1 MPTRRVVIGWLGTAV
16 VLGSRPGA
24 AIAQARIPRIGILR
38 PTSAS
43 NPYTESFRQGLRDLG
58 YIEGRTIHIEYRYS
72 EGHQERLPALAAELV
87 ALKLDIIVTDGP
99 GIPAVKAVTSTI
111 PIVFGVSGDPVG
123 DGIVASLGRP
133 GGNATGL
140 SLMAPL
146 VNTKRLELLKDL
158 LPTATRFAVLWNE
171 ARVAHRAEIQELTA
185 AASRAA
191 VVLVPS
197 AIRTSADFAGA
208 LATGLRERTNGLIV
222 FDDALIFNEGKTIAQ
237 FARANR
243 WPAIYPNRGF
253 VANGGLMSYGPSL
266 ADLFRR
272 AAGMVH
278 KILNG
283 ARPSDLPV
291 EQPTRFEFV
300 ISQKEARAAGIALP
314 PSLLVRAD
322 DVID

>member
-1 MPTRRVVIGWLGTAV
+1 MPTRRAVIRSLGAAV
-16 VLGSRPGA
+16 LCGPGA
-24 AIAQARIPRIGILR
+24 ATAQSKIPRIGVLR

-58 YIEGRTIHIEYRYS
+58 YVEGRTIHIEYRYS
-72 EGHQERLPALAAELV
+72 DGHQHQLPALAAELV

-99 GIPAVKAVTSTI
+99 GIPAVKAATSTI
-111 PIVFGVSGDPVG
+111 PIVFGVAGDPVA
-123 DGIVASLGRP
+123 DGVVASLGRP
-133 GGNATGL
+133 GGNVTGL

-146 VNTKRLELLKDL
+146 VNTKRLELLKEL

-171 ARVAHRAEIQELTA
+171 ARQAHRAEIDDLMP
-185 AASRAA
+185 AASRLGVAL
-191 VVLVPS
+191 VLA
-197 AIRTSADFAGA
+197 AIRVSADFAGA
-208 LATGLRERTNGLIV
+208 LAAGLRERAAGLV
-222 FDDALIFNEGKTIAQ
+222 VLDDALIFNEGKMIAQ

-283 ARPSDLPV
+283 AKPSELPV

-300 ISQKEARAAGIALP
+300 ISRAEAKTAGIVVP

-322 DVID
+322 DVVD